1 MKTKIEIKNR
11 WTRKILFEFETEN
24 NSIKKTLEKAIQ
36 EHTDLIDANLR
47 EADLID
53 ANLRGAN
60 LRDADLR
67 DADLI
72 DANLRGA
79 DLTGAELIGANLRDA
94 DLIDANLRGADLTG
108 ADLIGANLRDA
119 DLIGAN
125 LTGADLTGADLTGAD
140 LIGADLRDAN
150 LTGAIK
156 IPMCCKWSFGITDN
170 KIHIGCE
177 KRTIEEWDAFFESD
191 KVISTQRDTDEFKQ
205 IEAVYRGLKAYYQHL
220 KQ

>member
-60 LRDADLR
+60 LRDAD
-67 DADLI
+67 
-72 DANLRGA
+72 
-79 DLTGAELIGANLRDA
+79 LRDA